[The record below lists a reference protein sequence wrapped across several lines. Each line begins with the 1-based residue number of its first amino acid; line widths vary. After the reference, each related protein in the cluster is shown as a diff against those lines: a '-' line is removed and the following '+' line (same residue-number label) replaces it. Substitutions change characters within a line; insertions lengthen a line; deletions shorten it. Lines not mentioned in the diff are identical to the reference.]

1 MNKTQVS
8 GVRAKMRLINPC
20 GIITPETQLQAGAI
34 YSDSTSSSVKP
45 TRLFFGEH
53 TDPES
58 YKLIQSLRRSDRF
71 DSTQTGEFEFTG
83 HFKQV
88 NDYLDERALFVE
100 SVKPV
105 TE

>member
-8 GVRAKMRLINPC
+8 GVRAKMRFINKC

-34 YSDSTSSSVKP
+34 YSDSTSSPVKP

-53 TDPES
+53 TEPES
-58 YKLIQSLRRSDRF
+58 YKLIRSLRSTDRF
-71 DSTQTGEFEFTG
+71 DNKLTGEFEFAG

-100 SVKPV
+100 SITPV